1 MGQKLEEMTDEEF
14 KTGVDSVLTIVSEKD
29 KNQKEE
35 FTRFWAEL
43 NRHKY
48 QFDRQEK
55 EIQSLKHLTKAEFQ
69 SYARAILLSG
79 TSKRLDVHYNSS
91 NTVKAEAA

>member
-1 MGQKLEEMTDEEF
+1 MTDEEF

-35 FTRFWAEL
+35 FGRFWAKL

-55 EIQSLKHLTKAEFQ
+55 EI
-69 SYARAILLSG
+69 
-79 TSKRLDVHYNSS
+79 
-91 NTVKAEAA
+91 

>member
-1 MGQKLEEMTDEEF
+1 MQAPKHSCSEIRDSLDKHLVNMGQKLEEMTDEEF

-55 EIQSLKHLTKAEFQ
+55 EI
-69 SYARAILLSG
+69 
-79 TSKRLDVHYNSS
+79 
-91 NTVKAEAA
+91 